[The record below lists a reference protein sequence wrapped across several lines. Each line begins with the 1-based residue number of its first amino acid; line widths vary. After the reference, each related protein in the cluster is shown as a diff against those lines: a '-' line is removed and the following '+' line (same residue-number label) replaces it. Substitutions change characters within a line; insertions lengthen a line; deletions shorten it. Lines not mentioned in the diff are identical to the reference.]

1 MATTYLSRTVT
12 GSSTT
17 KATYSAWVKR
27 SGLGEKNLTA
37 IKAGSDQ
44 CRITFTPDDELQ
56 VFMHDGSYQYRKVT
70 DRLFRDTSGYY
81 NIVIAFDSTEGAA
94 GDRIKIYVNG
104 VQETAFNNV
113 TDPGASDDCFWFQSA
128 TGYLGIEENGSSNG
142 FDGLMTHINM
152 IQGTAYAASTF
163 GEFDSTSGIWKIKT
177 GPSVTYGS
185 QGFFLKMET
194 TSGSGMGTDSSGN
207 GNNYAENGSPTQTV
221 DNPSN
226 VMCTLNSLF
235 VNDDGDTN
243 ALTKGNNTY
252 TSTNRSEWNN
262 MVGTLGAATGKY
274 YWEVKYTQLIDTST
288 IYMGDEGVG
297 SADLA
302 ADNKNLGEGTRSGY
316 GYGWLCANRN
326 TTGNTRYL
334 KTVDGTPTLTTDSN
348 NTPVIVND
356 VVGVAW
362 DGTGGKLWFHKNGTW
377 IDDLS
382 GNVGDPTNGTYP
394 YHTGMQTGILYTPW
408 GDVWQNSSGSLLIKS
423 YNFGNGYFGTT
434 QISSA
439 GTSSTD
445 DESIWEY
452 DCPTGFYGLNTKNI
466 NTYG

>member
-44 CRITFTPDDELQ
+44 CRITFTPSDELQ

-104 VQETAFNNV
+104 VQETEFNNV

-152 IQGTAYAASTF
+152 IQGTAYPASTF
-163 GEFDSTSGIWKIKT
+163 GQFDSTSGIWTIKT

-221 DNPSN
+221 DNPSS
-226 VMCTLNSLF
+226 VMATLNPLQVYGSPFTFSNGNTKITRSGSWRGVMGTLGITKGKWYYEMKKGTGNMALGMAKF
-235 VNDDGDTN
+235 GSAVDDSVYLSTSTAWLGDKAGAWIFYNADGDTGIR
-243 ALTKGNNTY
+243 LSIGNNA
-252 TSTNRSEWNN
+252 SSSSDPGQIFLNEQ
-262 MVGTLGAATGKY
+262 V
-274 YWEVKYTQLIDTST
+274 
-288 IYMGDEGVG
+288 
-297 SADLA
+297 
-302 ADNKNLGEGTRSGY
+302 
-316 GYGWLCANRN
+316 
-326 TTGNTRYL
+326 
-334 KTVDGTPTLTTDSN
+334 SN
-348 NTPVIVND
+348 NDN
-356 VVGVAW
+356 
-362 DGTGGKLWFHKNGTW
+362 
-377 IDDLS
+377 
-382 GNVGDPTNGTYP
+382 Y
-394 YHTGMQTGILYTPW
+394 Y
-408 GDVWQNSSGSLLIKS
+408 SSR
-423 YNFGNGYFGTT
+423 
-434 QISSA
+434 
-439 GTSSTD
+439 
-445 DESIWEY
+445 
-452 DCPTGFYGLNTKNI
+452 
-466 NTYG
+466 